1 MTPNA
6 RVSGAGFERWG
17 ARNVAG
23 HYSVHFHLAGETTN
37 AFVKNCAIY
46 NSNWRCITVHG
57 TNGVTLQ
64 GNVGFNVHGHCY
76 YLEDGVEE
84 RNIIDRN
91 LAAYVHPIQTAGSG
105 GGQQVR
111 RDTAGGVTLAVKQDS
126 WLRWAWQEQMSRW

>member
-1 MTPNA
+1 MHAVNKCSPKT
-6 RVSGAGFERWG
+6 GKGFNLVPCG
-17 ARNVAG
+17 
-23 HYSVHFHLAGETTN
+23 F
-37 AFVKNCAIY
+37 CAVVPCS
-46 NSNWRCITVHG
+46 SNWRCITIHG

-111 RDTAGGVTLAVKQDS
+111 PLAS
-126 WLRWAWQEQMSRW
+126 S